1 MTFFRDRSSSIK
13 NEPTPSCGSP
23 RPLPD
28 GRGSVQATD
37 STEPRASASGWLI
50 RVHRRS
56 SAAKNCVPWPLH
68 QVAKLPGSRR
78 LIRWA
83 ALALVAGSFL
93 TVRAA
98 LTPWAENVAS
108 GTALEAAFF
117 RLMHLPAGDVLARR
131 PPAES
136 RDALTG
142 LTAKSP
148 QQADLYALRA
158 QEEERLLDP
167 AAAEADWRKA
177 ADLATDK
184 AAAFLDLAHFYHR
197 HAQPQLEFDALLKA
211 AAEPSPA
218 RERFTQPEATTSFG
232 AFSEARKLVAD
243 ARLGHE
249 AEARLYTAWMNR
261 WPQESVIAA
270 NYFEAL
276 ISAKRAQDAQALLD
290 AYQQQHPDDEEFR
303 VIGRAEL
310 AGLTQGAGQELAV
323 YDKEFTPLWPERLS
337 ARYYQL
343 LSDRHLLRTFL
354 AKARSQAVAQP
365 ASIEP
370 ALRIYFYYER
380 EKKPELAEVAL
391 LEFATRHDAAH
402 AAWNAADLR
411 TLGLLFERVR
421 DYDEAARAWY
431 SLYSL
436 DSAGEA
442 RPLGLAKLARLLL
455 LVPEQ
460 SLRLGN
466 RDLSL
471 YANIGR
477 MDRHPGFLNGIL
489 SLALNSTYPNA
500 AYSTQSST
508 AVSYFHR
515 AAASDLIERLKTET
529 PQSPLLPALSSQ
541 LLAAYAVY
549 GEYDAIIS
557 RAPDFLSR
565 YATAPEAVD
574 VALLLG
580 DAYHDK
586 NEKAR
591 FNTKDTAA
599 IAAYQKNEQAEF
611 ALYDRLLAEYA
622 ARSEHIP
629 LGPSES
635 DAGVPPEPVEAQA
648 STEQPGRAAEAGA
661 GATVERLDKL
671 KGQQNTSTVRSM
683 AYERILDRYLS
694 RLTESHRLPDALALY
709 RREIDHNPDDPG
721 LYERLAAFVEQNK
734 FDSEIEPLYRNAMN
748 RFGDSEWASKLA
760 RYYLRTKRSQDYRAL
775 VERLAAVFTGS
786 ELESFLQRVPPNA
799 GLNDQFAVSIN
810 EFAHQKFPH
819 NLTFVRNLLGHYNN
833 TRSTARSP
841 VKYAALLR
849 ETWFYA
855 PDLRAQFFA
864 MMVASGHL
872 AAELAALPKPEDAV
886 KQGNLAALEYAAEG
900 HAWLTRYELA
910 APEFAAV
917 AQLSPGDA
925 QESDRAISIHRSLA
939 DSVPGSFE
947 RAIALAADAARRD
960 ASNHEA
966 ITRIGEIYADREQY
980 AKAAPYWNQL
990 ATLAP
995 GSAEGYLES
1004 ATVFWDYFQF
1014 DDALRLIRLGRTT
1027 LDEPARYSY
1036 EAGAIYEN
1044 KNDLA
1049 RAIVEYIQ
1057 GVVSFGDDESQRRLI
1072 KLGRRK
1078 TTHDLVE
1085 TKTIAALAAGGTRAV
1100 DLRLALL
1107 ENQGRSAEI
1116 AQLLDAEVDRAAS
1129 TERLATLL
1137 TAARRYRLAS
1147 VEEHALARTVSL
1159 SADPVEK
1166 LEARL
1171 KMASFRESRK
1181 DIPGAEAELTA
1192 LLRENPALLGVL
1204 RANVDFFGRTGQLMK
1219 AVPVLEAAAGRA
1231 VEPYRRDLLGE
1242 AAAKAADAGD
1252 FAEARKVLG
1261 TLLAADPYNGD
1272 LLASVASTYARQ
1284 GDNQT
1289 LASFYQ
1295 QTLEAMNQAPLAPQE
1310 KIARIAALR
1319 RGYVAALVKLS
1330 RFPEALDQYIEI
1342 LNRFPE
1348 DAALA
1353 NETAHFAET
1362 HSLADRLT
1370 SYYEKTAAASPKD
1383 YRWPLVLARVDRA
1396 LRRYPEAIAAFEKA
1410 SVVRPDRTDVLADK
1424 VDLEAR
1430 LLRFEDALKTNQRLY
1445 ELSYH
1450 DTRYLAAQA
1459 ELHARLGHRQD
1470 AVKLLRQ
1477 AYLDSRQKSFEN
1489 YALVARQLAV
1499 WNLDDDAKAA
1509 WEEGLP
1515 LIAGKEIG
1523 YASEF
1528 GEYLQLL
1535 TLLRQWNQALD
1546 KAAAADT
1553 MVGFGHAHQWA
1564 EAVGTTIATYY
1575 APEEKAQVAQAI
1587 AANKLP
1593 RVVNTAGLLRAAG
1606 LNDLLARRL
1615 YADLSAKPLDNA
1627 LREQL
1632 LTLESGQLRY
1642 AALGQQFEAL
1652 RKLVAGHRER
1662 IAYTAELVRIY
1673 HADGDDAEELR
1684 AYDDLNQLAD
1694 IERQATLIAPSP
1706 AHYGDHIRFNDR
1718 GRLIAA
1724 YLIANTDEPRAFAA
1738 LRVAAP
1744 PAPKLWDPA
1753 YEALTGVY
1761 WNSARPEV
1769 KDAFTLLM
1777 GPRTVAEQLA
1787 QKSAWDQHLT
1797 QGAWYYYAARYGE
1810 YRMGQK
1816 QNGADYLPAA
1826 LEGSA
1831 AASNRYIELGEV
1843 YRDHGHSDEARVQF
1857 QTALQLSPQRPE
1869 IVDRM
1874 AQVDWETGKKAQ
1886 AIDEWKQAFDL
1897 LRAWVLNGRIQP
1909 AFWATARK
1917 ILIEAN
1923 RNRIVKDIKPAADAL
1938 LAQYIRI
1945 NGGYNLMPFLNGILT
1960 GPPDRDAAVAWVIE
1974 ITRDPKA
1981 ADVLNELLSSP
1992 LLTVADKD
2000 TIFREQLQRAE
2011 AREGRPNLGEE
2022 AYPSSIAVAVA
2033 YAQYLDANH
2042 RYQEA
2047 WQLLNEIKGSAGTL
2061 LQPSDDF
2068 LHAAALSGHMESLL
2082 AEYAREPDKAPLDA
2096 LLRLVSRL
2104 QEERHVKEADQVLEF
2119 VYSTQLAQEAP
2130 PVTAYF
2136 GMAALRLEEKRNDE
2150 ALALLRDVTLSVGA
2164 PFENLA
2170 QAASLLERSGLKAE
2184 AAAYAAELH
2193 KAMPWNEGAA
2203 LAAARLSDSRADLD
2217 RLRKQ
2222 NEATYPTRVE
2232 AAKALRAMHSAM
2244 AGPGELDLLTQERI
2258 QPAQAELPYAS
2269 DVRVAA
2275 AAQTTDA
2282 AAQVKLLMEA
2292 IAIRP
2297 EMTAPRRDLAQ
2308 AALGAKRDRLA
2319 VVAFE
2324 SSSGAPS
2331 FRRRRYIANEIASGS
2346 SLSDAERD
2354 LTEEAANAYRRLQE
2368 PQQALSLY
2376 SRVLASSPPTGQR
2389 KRVEQARDAISAQM
2403 RLNAANQLRAP
2414 LLLPAIEQ
2422 PGIVR
2427 PRLSTPPPLD
2437 AGTEQPNEEGG
2448 SAR

>member
-1 MTFFRDRSSSIK
+1 MSPPKMWRIMSAIRRCRLTFFHDHFLASNMAIEKVKAWIAADERRSTLMK
-13 NEPTPSCGSP
+13 NK
-23 RPLPD
+23 
-28 GRGSVQATD
+28 
-37 STEPRASASGWLI
+37 WLI
-50 RVHRRS
+50 RVYRRL
-56 SAAKNCVPWPLH
+56 SAAKNRFPWPFREP
-68 QVAKLPGSRR
+68 AKLPGSRG
-78 LIRWA
+78 LMRWA

-108 GTALEAAFF
+108 GTALETAFF
-117 RLMHLPAGDVLARR
+117 RLMHLPAGDILARR

-167 AAAEADWRKA
+167 AAAEADWKKA
-177 ADLATDK
+177 ADLASDK
-184 AAAFLDLAHFYHR
+184 AVAFLDLAHFYHR
-197 HAQPQLEFDALLKA
+197 RAQPQPEFEALLKA
-211 AAEPSPA
+211 AAEPSPVG
-218 RERFTQPEATTSFG
+218 ERFTQPEATTSFG
-232 AFSEARKLVAD
+232 AFSEARRLVAD
-243 ARLGHE
+243 AGLGHE
-249 AEARLYTAWMNR
+249 AESRLYNAWMNR

-270 NYFEAL
+270 GYFEAL
-276 ISAKRAQDAQALLD
+276 ISGKRAQDAQALLD
-290 AYQQQHPDDEEFR
+290 RYQQQHPDDEEFR

-310 AGLTQGAGQELAV
+310 AGLTQGAEQELAV

-337 ARYYQL
+337 TRYYRL

-354 AKARSQAVAQP
+354 AKARAQAVAQP

-370 ALRIYFYYER
+370 ALRIYFYYEQ

-431 SLYSL
+431 SLYLL

-471 YANIGR
+471 YANIGQ

-500 AYSTQSST
+500 AYSTQSNT

-515 AAASDLIERLKTET
+515 AAASDLIERLKKET

-549 GEYDAIIS
+549 GEDDAIIS

-565 YATAPEAVD
+565 YPTAPEAVD

-580 DAYHDK
+580 DSYHHK
-586 NEKAR
+586 NEKAT

-599 IAAYQKNEQAEF
+599 RAAYQKNEQAEF

-629 LGPSES
+629 LGPSGS
-635 DAGVPPEPVEAQA
+635 DADVPLRQVEVQQP
-648 STEQPGRAAEAGA
+648 TEQPGRAPEAGA
-661 GATVERLDKL
+661 GATAERLDKL
-671 KGQQNTSTVRSM
+671 KSQQNITAVRSM
-683 AYERILDRYLS
+683 AYEQILDRYLS

-721 LYERLAAFVEQNK
+721 LYERLAEFVEQNK

-748 RFGDSEWASKLA
+748 RFGDSEWASRLA

-775 VERLAAVFTGS
+775 VERLSGVFTGS

-819 NLTFVRNLLGHYNN
+819 NLTFVRNLLGYYRNP
-833 TRSTARSP
+833 RSTARSP

-872 AAELAALPKPEDAV
+872 ATELAALPKTEDAV
-886 KQGNLAALEYAAEG
+886 RQGNLAALEFAAEG
-900 HAWLTRYELA
+900 HAWLTHYETA
-910 APEFAAV
+910 APEFAAL

-925 QESDRAISIHRSLA
+925 QESDRAISVHRSLA

-947 RAIALAADAARRD
+947 RAVALAADAARRD

-990 ATLAP
+990 AKLAP

-1014 DDALRLIRLGRTT
+1014 DDALRLIHLGRTT
-1027 LDEPARYSY
+1027 LEDPARYSY

-1044 KNDLA
+1044 KGDLA
-1049 RAIVEYIQ
+1049 RAIEEYIQ
-1057 GVVSFGDDESQRRLI
+1057 GVVTSGDDESQRRLI

-1085 TKTIAALAAGGTRAV
+1085 TKTIAALAAGATRAA

-1116 AQLLDAEVDRAAS
+1116 AQLLDAEVNRAAS
-1129 TERLATLL
+1129 TERLAALL
-1137 TAARRYRLAS
+1137 TAARRYRLAV

-1171 KMASFRESRK
+1171 EMASFREGRK
-1181 DIPGAEAELTA
+1181 DNPGAEAELSA

-1204 RANVDFFGRTGQLMK
+1204 RANVDFYDRTRQLTR

-1231 VEPYRRDLLGE
+1231 VEPYRHDLLRE

-1261 TLLAADPYNGD
+1261 QLLAADPYNGN

-1289 LASFYQ
+1289 LAAFYQ
-1295 QTLEAMNQAPLAPQE
+1295 QTLEALNQAPLPAQE

-1319 RGYVAALVKLS
+1319 RGYVPALVKLS

-1362 HSLADRLT
+1362 HGLADRLT
-1370 SYYEKTAAASPKD
+1370 SYYEKTATVSPKD

-1396 LRRYPEAIAAFEKA
+1396 LRRYPQAIAAFEKA
-1410 SVVRPDRTDVLADK
+1410 SLVRPDRTDVLADK

-1489 YALVARQLAV
+1489 YVLVARQLTA
-1499 WNLDDDAKAA
+1499 WNLDDDAKTA

-1515 LIAGKEIG
+1515 LIAGKEVG
-1523 YASEF
+1523 CPSEF

-1535 TLLRQWNQALD
+1535 TLLRQWNQALA

-1553 MVGFGHAHQWA
+1553 IEGFAHAHQWA
-1564 EAVGTTIATYY
+1564 EAVGATIDTYY

-1593 RVVNTAGLLRAAG
+1593 PVVNTEIGRA
-1606 LNDLLARRL
+1606 
-1615 YADLSAKPLDNA
+1615 
-1627 LREQL
+1627 
-1632 LTLESGQLRY
+1632 
-1642 AALGQQFEAL
+1642 
-1652 RKLVAGHRER
+1652 H
-1662 IAYTAELVRIY
+1662 
-1673 HADGDDAEELR
+1673 
-1684 AYDDLNQLAD
+1684 
-1694 IERQATLIAPSP
+1694 
-1706 AHYGDHIRFNDR
+1706 
-1718 GRLIAA
+1718 
-1724 YLIANTDEPRAFAA
+1724 
-1738 LRVAAP
+1738 
-1744 PAPKLWDPA
+1744 
-1753 YEALTGVY
+1753 
-1761 WNSARPEV
+1761 
-1769 KDAFTLLM
+1769 
-1777 GPRTVAEQLA
+1777 
-1787 QKSAWDQHLT
+1787 
-1797 QGAWYYYAARYGE
+1797 
-1810 YRMGQK
+1810 
-1816 QNGADYLPAA
+1816 
-1826 LEGSA
+1826 
-1831 AASNRYIELGEV
+1831 
-1843 YRDHGHSDEARVQF
+1843 
-1857 QTALQLSPQRPE
+1857 
-1869 IVDRM
+1869 
-1874 AQVDWETGKKAQ
+1874 
-1886 AIDEWKQAFDL
+1886 
-1897 LRAWVLNGRIQP
+1897 
-1909 AFWATARK
+1909 
-1917 ILIEAN
+1917 
-1923 RNRIVKDIKPAADAL
+1923 
-1938 LAQYIRI
+1938 
-1945 NGGYNLMPFLNGILT
+1945 
-1960 GPPDRDAAVAWVIE
+1960 
-1974 ITRDPKA
+1974 
-1981 ADVLNELLSSP
+1981 
-1992 LLTVADKD
+1992 
-2000 TIFREQLQRAE
+2000 
-2011 AREGRPNLGEE
+2011 
-2022 AYPSSIAVAVA
+2022 
-2033 YAQYLDANH
+2033 
-2042 RYQEA
+2042 
-2047 WQLLNEIKGSAGTL
+2047 
-2061 LQPSDDF
+2061 
-2068 LHAAALSGHMESLL
+2068 
-2082 AEYAREPDKAPLDA
+2082 
-2096 LLRLVSRL
+2096 
-2104 QEERHVKEADQVLEF
+2104 
-2119 VYSTQLAQEAP
+2119 
-2130 PVTAYF
+2130 
-2136 GMAALRLEEKRNDE
+2136 
-2150 ALALLRDVTLSVGA
+2150 
-2164 PFENLA
+2164 
-2170 QAASLLERSGLKAE
+2170 
-2184 AAAYAAELH
+2184 
-2193 KAMPWNEGAA
+2193 
-2203 LAAARLSDSRADLD
+2203 
-2217 RLRKQ
+2217 
-2222 NEATYPTRVE
+2222 
-2232 AAKALRAMHSAM
+2232 
-2244 AGPGELDLLTQERI
+2244 
-2258 QPAQAELPYAS
+2258 
-2269 DVRVAA
+2269 
-2275 AAQTTDA
+2275 
-2282 AAQVKLLMEA
+2282 
-2292 IAIRP
+2292 
-2297 EMTAPRRDLAQ
+2297 
-2308 AALGAKRDRLA
+2308 
-2319 VVAFE
+2319 
-2324 SSSGAPS
+2324 
-2331 FRRRRYIANEIASGS
+2331 
-2346 SLSDAERD
+2346 
-2354 LTEEAANAYRRLQE
+2354 
-2368 PQQALSLY
+2368 
-2376 SRVLASSPPTGQR
+2376 
-2389 KRVEQARDAISAQM
+2389 
-2403 RLNAANQLRAP
+2403 
-2414 LLLPAIEQ
+2414 
-2422 PGIVR
+2422 
-2427 PRLSTPPPLD
+2427 
-2437 AGTEQPNEEGG
+2437 
-2448 SAR
+2448 